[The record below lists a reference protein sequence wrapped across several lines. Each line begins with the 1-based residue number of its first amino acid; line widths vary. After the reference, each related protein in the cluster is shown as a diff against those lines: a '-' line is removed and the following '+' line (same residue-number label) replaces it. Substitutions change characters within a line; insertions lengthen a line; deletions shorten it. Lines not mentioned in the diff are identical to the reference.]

1 MSADETIVDV
11 YADWVGL
18 GGPLRMGTLVV
29 RRIRGTEVSSF
40 EYDEAWLQRNDNR
53 VLDPDLRLFGGP
65 QYNSAGRPT
74 FGVFVDSAPD
84 RWGRSL
90 MRRRETIR
98 VRKDGG
104 PPVDIASRHRVRRPP
119 L

>member
-1 MSADETIVDV
+1 MPTKPSSMCMPTGSASGVRCEWD
-11 YADWVGL
+11 
-18 GGPLRMGTLVV
+18 PLVV